1 MTVPLYKAYGELYIY
16 IAKSFISEHDSHE
29 LEGWE
34 VSIGPEEGKEAFH
47 LLFYR
52 QLKSV
57 EGIAWCQDHEN
68 WEPTGVS
75 AIYGN
80 NWADTCFYQAACIL
94 VGVPKWDEEAG
105 QRSPD
110 VITRFIKPIRSW

>member
-1 MTVPLYKAYGELYIY
+1 MVVPLYKAYGELYIY
-16 IAKSFISEHDSHE
+16 IAKNFISEHDSHK

-34 VSIGPEEGKEAFH
+34 VSIGPEEGKKAFH
-47 LLFYR
+47 LLFYQ

-68 WEPTGVS
+68 WESTGVS

-80 NWADTCFYQAACIL
+80 NWADTCFTRQL
-94 VGVPKWDEEAG
+94 V
-105 QRSPD
+105 
-110 VITRFIKPIRSW
+110 SWLECLSGMRRQGSAHLTS